1 MRYPTLLTL
10 VGHLTMSAAYMLI
23 GPAPFLEGYVS
34 NSVNLSLG
42 VAAMIGISWS
52 LVGVTSFTR
61 ASRKAARLGY
71 CDDMNTN
78 LNLAGEFVQNRTE
91 NVPSCNILFIYILS
105 SVAGL
110 LPPGKLPWPN
120 NIWLCDRSNRFQEH
134 RGDLHGHFT
143 CHVCSKPCRTSC
155 VDDEYNA

>member
-1 MRYPTLLTL
+1 MLTL
-10 VGHLTMSAAYMLI
+10 AGHLTMSAAYMLI
-23 GPAPFLEGYVS
+23 GPAPFLEGYVT

-78 LNLAGEFVQNRTE
+78 LNLAGEFVQNRAE
-91 NVPSCNILFIYILS
+91 NIPSCNILFVYLQLC
-105 SVAGL
+105 GW
-110 LPPGKLPWPN
+110 PPTTWEASLAQQYLALRLMPLVSGAP
-120 NIWLCDRSNRFQEH
+120 Q
-134 RGDLHGHFT
+134 
-143 CHVCSKPCRTSC
+143 
-155 VDDEYNA
+155 